1 MTVPGCRPFT
11 ALEPIVARIPDELL
25 DCIVYL
31 YPSVDEAERGATSSD
46 PGQGGTGF
54 LVDVPVEDAPH
65 PDLRARYIVT
75 NSHVVGPEGQSPVV
89 RVNTADGR
97 FDVLP
102 LTRDNWMHHP
112 DADDVAVTPIGL
124 SAAVHK
130 FKTVDWTT
138 WALTQQELDEWQVG
152 PGDQV
157 FFLGRFRHQEGRG
170 RNVPTVRQGNIARMP
185 REERI
190 THPRGFEQESFLIEA
205 RSLSGYSGSPVF
217 LYIPPYDWRG
227 QLHGT
232 GTDVR
237 HVALLG
243 IDWGHQP
250 DLARVLGPDQE
261 TPWSEAE
268 LWVKQNSG
276 LMNVVPAWR
285 INSFL
290 LEDEDLKKQRQ
301 VALQKWS
308 QRQRESGTAG

>member
-1 MTVPGCRPFT
+1 VP
-11 ALEPIVARIPDELL
+11 RIPDELL

-31 YPSVDEAERGATSSD
+31 YPSVGEAERGATSSD

-54 LVDVPVEDAPH
+54 LVDVPIEDAPR

-89 RVNTADGR
+89 RINTVAGGS
-97 FDVLP
+97 DVLP
-102 LTRDNWMHHP
+102 LALDDWIHHP
-112 DADDVAVTPIGL
+112 DADDVAVKPIGL
-124 SAAVHK
+124 SGAVHK
-130 FKTVDWTT
+130 FRTLDWTT
-138 WALTQQELDEWQVG
+138 WALTQEELNHWRVG

-157 FFLGRFRHQEGRG
+157 FFLGRFRYQEGGG
-170 RNVPTVRQGNIARMP
+170 RNLPTVRQGNIARMA
-185 REERI
+185 ERI
-190 THPRGFEQESFLIEA
+190 RHPRGFEQESFLIEA

-217 LYIPPYDWRG
+217 LFIAPYDWRG

-250 DLARVLGPDQE
+250 DITRVLGPDKE

-276 LMNVVPAWR
+276 LMNVLPAWR

-290 LEDEDLKKQRQ
+290 LEDEGLKEQRQ
-301 VALQKWS
+301 VALQNWL
-308 QRQRESGTAG
+308 QQHPESGTAG